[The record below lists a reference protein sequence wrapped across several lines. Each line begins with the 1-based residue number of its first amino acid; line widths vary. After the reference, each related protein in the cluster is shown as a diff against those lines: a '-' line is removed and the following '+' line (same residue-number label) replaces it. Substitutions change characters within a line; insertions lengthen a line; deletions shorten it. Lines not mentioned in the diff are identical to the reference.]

1 MTIFRIHKESG
12 NFVTVNKDFINDSN
26 LSWKAKGILLYL
38 LSKPDDWQIYETELV
53 KHSIDGLSGVK
64 SGIKELEETGYI
76 QRNRKRD
83 SKGRLKE
90 YEYAVYERPNHIR
103 FSNVG
108 KTYIGKTNVGKTYI
122 GKSHTTN
129 NYNTNNYDTNN
140 DNTNNDSRVDHG
152 AYKEIIEY
160 LNKETDKHFNFKAKA
175 NQELIKARF
184 NEGYEKAD
192 FFKVIDNKVSEW
204 LDVDKMKDYL
214 QPSTLFRKS
223 NFDKYLNQTVKQPT
237 KEANVLDK
245 LMKEE

>member
-1 MTIFRIHKESG
+1 MGIIRTKKTSG
-12 NFVTVNKDFINDSN
+12 NYFIADKYYVEDEM
-26 LSWKAKGILLYL
+26 LSWKAKGLMTYL
-38 LSKPDDWQIYETELV
+38 FSKPDHWKVHQNQLV
-53 KHSIDGLSGVK
+53 KVSTDGKASVRAIVNELIDK
-64 SGIKELEETGYI
+64 GYMTRDI
-76 QRNRKRD
+76 SRKD
-83 SKGRLKE
+83 NGDFDG
-90 YEYAVYERPNHIR
+90 YEYTLYEKPRVR
-103 FSNVG
+103 KMEVAKMEVAKMG
-108 KTYIGKTNVGKTYI
+108 DAKMGDA
-122 GKSHTTN
+122 KS
-129 NYNTNNYDTNN
+129 DTSNN
-140 DNTNNDSRVDHG
+140 DLSNNDLSNNDLSNNDSRVDHG

-160 LNKETDKHFNFKAKA
+160 LNKQTDKHFNFKAKA

>member
-1 MTIFRIHKESG
+1 MGIIRAKKTSG
-12 NFVTVNKDFINDSN
+12 NYFIASKHYVEDKT
-26 LSWKAKGILLYL
+26 LSWKAKGLMSYL
-38 LSKPDDWQIYETELV
+38 FSKPDDWKIYQSQLEKISTDGRISVRSIINELIE
-53 KHSIDGLSGVK
+53 K
-64 SGIKELEETGYI
+64 GYM
-76 QRNRKRD
+76 NRIASRKDNGDFNGYEYTLHEKPRCTFHDYANHDSAKRD
-83 SKGRLKE
+83 VAKP
-90 YEYAVYERPNHIR
+90 A
-103 FSNVG
+103 
-108 KTYIGKTNVGKTYI
+108 T
-122 GKSHTTN
+122 
-129 NYNTNNYDTNN
+129 
-140 DNTNNDSRVDHG
+140 TNNDSTNNDLTNNNSNRVDHG

-160 LNKETDKHFNFKAKA
+160 LNKETDKHFNFKAEA

>member
-1 MTIFRIHKESG
+1 MGIIRAKKTSG
-12 NFVTVNKDFINDSN
+12 NYFIASKHYVEDET
-26 LSWKAKGILLYL
+26 LSWKAKGLMTYL
-38 LSKPDDWQIYETELV
+38 FSKPDHWKVHQNQLV
-53 KHSIDGLSGVK
+53 KVSTDGKDSVRA
-64 SGIKELEETGYI
+64 IINELIAKGYMT
-76 QRNRKRD
+76 RD
-83 SKGRLKE
+83 ISKKDNGCFDG
-90 YEYAVYERPNHIR
+90 YEYTLYENPRVR
-103 FSNVG
+103 KMEVAKMEVAKMG
-108 KTYIGKTNVGKTYI
+108 VAKMGVA
-122 GKSHTTN
+122 KS
-129 NYNTNNYDTNN
+129 DTSNN
-140 DNTNNDSRVDHG
+140 DLSNNDLSNNDLSNNDSRVDHG
-152 AYKEIIEY
+152 TYKEIIEY